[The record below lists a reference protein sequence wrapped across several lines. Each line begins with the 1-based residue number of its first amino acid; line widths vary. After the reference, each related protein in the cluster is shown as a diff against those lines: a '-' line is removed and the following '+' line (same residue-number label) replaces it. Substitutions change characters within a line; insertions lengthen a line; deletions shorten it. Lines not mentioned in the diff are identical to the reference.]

1 MPGRPLAFRQITGGF
16 YNTLVSKISHDR
28 FGAKAVRS
36 PFLPFEETNWRVR
49 SDSLAVSLPF
59 RYFCF
64 NPKRTTM
71 KRNISYVVM
80 GNEHYTALEIGE
92 RIRIARPGYRL
103 LGMTEDSEQSTEMLE
118 NNDVDLIIADIHLSD
133 GDSVDAI
140 RKSGRT
146 HTPVVLATPYRR
158 GNPTYGDLNV
168 FAYMVKPISDGE
180 LMKMIV
186 QFEQSYYQNTSIK

>member
-1 MPGRPLAFRQITGGF
+1 
-16 YNTLVSKISHDR
+16 
-28 FGAKAVRS
+28 
-36 PFLPFEETNWRVR
+36 
-49 SDSLAVSLPF
+49 
-59 RYFCF
+59 
-64 NPKRTTM
+64 
-71 KRNISYVVM
+71 M

-133 GDSVDAI
+133 GNSVDAI